1 MKSDVSPSP
10 SDIQEGTPV
19 TDSVLVVECLKG
31 NPQGWIELLDRYK
44 RLIYSVTVRF
54 GFGNED
60 RHDIFQAV
68 CLDVLK
74 NLSSL
79 RSASSLRYW
88 ILTIT
93 VRKCCA
99 LRKRHREEWGHEDD
113 GSLAAS
119 DPRSNSMEIYLAAR
133 RAEMLHEAMAELPD
147 RCRSLLNLLFFNEEK
162 TAYAQL
168 GTMFGWSKDT
178 VGSARLRCLDRLRK
192 ILAQKGF

>member
-1 MKSDVSPSP
+1 MKSDVSRGP
-10 SDIQEGTPV
+10 SDTQEATPV
-19 TDSVLVVECLKG
+19 TDSALISECLEG
-31 NPQGWIELLDRYK
+31 NPQGWIELLERYK

-54 GFGNED
+54 GFSSED

-68 CLDVLK
+68 CVDVLK

-79 RSASSLRYW
+79 RNASSLRYW

-99 LRKRHREEWGHEDD
+99 LRKRHQEECAPDECE

-119 DPRSNSMEIYLAAR
+119 DPRSNTMEIYLAAR

-178 VGSARLRCLDRLRK
+178 VGS
-192 ILAQKGF
+192 